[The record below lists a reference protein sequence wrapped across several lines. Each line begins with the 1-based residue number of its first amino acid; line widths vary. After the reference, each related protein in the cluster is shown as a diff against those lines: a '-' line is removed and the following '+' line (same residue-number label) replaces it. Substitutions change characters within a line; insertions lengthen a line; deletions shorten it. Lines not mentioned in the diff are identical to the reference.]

1 MLCRLKSPLFTI
13 WCNGDAFRIE
23 TNGIVSNFP
32 GILLARFLIMRYLAL
47 ACDFDETL
55 AHRGQIKNPTITAL
69 EKLVAS
75 GRKLILVTGRE
86 FDDLITVC
94 PVIDLFSRVVAENGI
109 LLYSPATKEE
119 TLLADEPPEDF
130 INALRERAIPF
141 SRGRRIVSTDR
152 SYDTALLQVI
162 SDLGLEYQLIF
173 NKGAVMLLPS
183 GVNKA
188 TGLVAALH
196 DLKLSPHNVV
206 GIGDAENDFAFLTLC
221 ECSVAV
227 SNALPTLRERA
238 DLVTNHENGE
248 GVIELIEE
256 LLDSDLKSRDERLTR
271 RHLLLGTQ
279 DGREVKLSPYSKN
292 LLLAGS
298 SGSGKSTL
306 ATGFLERLA
315 EAQYQFCVVD
325 PEGDYESF
333 EGAIAL
339 GNSRQVPQMEEILQ
353 VLEEPDNNV
362 VVNLVNLGL
371 ADRPA
376 FLHSLLSRLQ
386 EMRAQTGRPHW
397 IVLDEAH
404 HVLPSSWDATV
415 LTLPQIIDRII
426 FITVQPEKLIS
437 TALQTVDTLI
447 AFGEDFRATLKNF
460 CKAVGEIPPS
470 GGPRTLKKGEAL
482 FWSRAKGAPP
492 FAFSIAPNR
501 TQRRRHQRKYAE
513 GELPENRSFYFRGPG
528 DRLNLRAQNLILFI
542 QIAEGI
548 DDDTWLHHLR
558 QGDYSRWFREAI
570 KDDKLAD
577 ETSKIEAAP
586 ELSASQ
592 SRRLIKEL
600 VEKRYT
606 LPE

>member
-1 MLCRLKSPLFTI
+1 
-13 WCNGDAFRIE
+13 
-23 TNGIVSNFP
+23 
-32 GILLARFLIMRYLAL
+32 MRYLAL

-188 TGLVAALH
+188 TGLGAALH

-415 LTLPQIIDRII
+415 LTLSQIIDRII

-470 GGPRTLKKGEAL
+470 GGPQTLKEGEAL

-528 DRLNLRAQNLILFI
+528 HRLNLRAQNLILFI